1 MELVPTP
8 EEVLE
13 LLRQTGALRQGHFEC
28 LNGLHTDLNLETALA
43 MRYHRHAKALSV
55 GLSRRL
61 RANPEIRAVI
71 PELSIVSAT
80 PAGLPVAYGLCEAL
94 RAGQVYWAEKDGPD
108 TPMRFRQF
116 LDPVAGE
123 KVILVDDILRSGAL
137 LSEARALLESRGA
150 QVVALA
156 VLIHQPTPKT
166 HSLGSIPLYCLARIE
181 ASYYADSGSCE
192 LCRREVPLYR
202 LAFARQVQE
211 REELVTASSF

>member
-80 PAGLPVAYGLCEAL
+80 PAGLPVAYG
-94 RAGQVYWAEKDGPD
+94 
-108 TPMRFRQF
+108 
-116 LDPVAGE
+116 
-123 KVILVDDILRSGAL
+123 
-137 LSEARALLESRGA
+137 
-150 QVVALA
+150 
-156 VLIHQPTPKT
+156 
-166 HSLGSIPLYCLARIE
+166 
-181 ASYYADSGSCE
+181 
-192 LCRREVPLYR
+192 
-202 LAFARQVQE
+202 
-211 REELVTASSF
+211 